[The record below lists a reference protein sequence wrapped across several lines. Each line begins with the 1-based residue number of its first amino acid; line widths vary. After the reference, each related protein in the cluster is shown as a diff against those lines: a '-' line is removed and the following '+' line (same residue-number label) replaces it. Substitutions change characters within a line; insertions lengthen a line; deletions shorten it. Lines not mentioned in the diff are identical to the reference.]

1 MSLKYINGRCT
12 TVFPK
17 GNSSVVYING
27 RSDAVKPRLSSAVT
41 QSATRVRLTF
51 NEPMSATGIDDTSH
65 YSFSGAGQGTGPAV
79 IDHIHINSTTEI
91 DLDLTGEMTTG
102 TANYSV
108 AVIHVTDTVGN
119 VIDPSYDDA
128 TFNGIGVAPQVVS
141 ATVIDSTHIDV
152 LFNEAME
159 QTTMDTAGHYTITG
173 DATPAVSAAAHS
185 STTVVRLTT
194 AAMADGNYSV
204 GVIHCTDLVGN
215 VIDSAHDD
223 AAFTVHTYAWYAQTL
238 AGVTTGTFVRV
249 GIDSDG
255 SHLIAA
261 LSGTHIYTST
271 DSGANW
277 TERDPAS
284 SHQVWNGAA
293 SDADG
298 SNLIVAAQNTH
309 PYTSVDGGGIWT
321 ERNPNTTGHQSWYY
335 TASDSDGSVLVA
347 VVSGTHV
354 HVSQDSGD
362 NWDERSPAGAGHA
375 TFASCASDADGTNL
389 IVGGAGDP
397 GGHVWLSSDSG
408 ATWAEKDPGTDG
420 HVGWYAV
427 GTSSDGSKLIA
438 CWNDF
443 SANGRVY
450 LSTDSGA
457 NWTVKTIDSITGG
470 NWYAADMSDD
480 GTVIAVAEYGA
491 HLYVSRDSGATWV
504 AQTGVGDGSGHADWR
519 NIKISGDGKCIIA
532 CSTTAGAGR
541 VYVYK

>member
-27 RSDAVKPRLSSAVT
+27 RSDAKPRLSSAVT

-108 AVIHVTDTVGN
+108 AVIHVTDTVGD

-159 QTTMDTAGHYTITG
+159 QTTMETAGHYAITG
-173 DATPAVSAAAHS
+173 DATPAVSAAVRS

-223 AAFTVHTYAWYAQTL
+223 AAFTVHTYAWSAQTL
-238 AGVTTGTFVRV
+238 AGVTTGEWAGATVSADGTFTFACNKGTHVYTSPDV
-249 GIDSDG
+249 GANWTERDPAGVGDVNWTSVASDADGSNLIAGVYNGHVYTSSNSGANWTERDPAGAGHVAWYDVASDSDG
-255 SHLIAA
+255 TNLIAC
-261 LSGTHIYTST
+261 SWEHVYTSS

-277 TERDPAS
+277 TERDPAGVG
-284 SHQVWNGAA
+284 HQTWYGVA

-298 SNLIVAAQNTH
+298 SNLIACA
-309 PYTSVDGGGIWT
+309 
-321 ERNPNTTGHQSWYY
+321 
-335 TASDSDGSVLVA
+335 
-347 VVSGTHV
+347 SGTHV
-354 HVSQDSGD
+354 YTSSDSGA
-362 NWDERSPAGAGHA
+362 NWTERDPAGVGDVDWYGV
-375 TFASCASDADGTNL
+375 ASDADGSN
-389 IVGGAGDP
+389 
-397 GGHVWLSSDSG
+397 
-408 ATWAEKDPGTDG
+408 
-420 HVGWYAV
+420 
-427 GTSSDGSKLIA
+427 LIA
-438 CWNDF
+438 CAY
-443 SANGRVY
+443 SGRVCI
-450 LSTDSGA
+450 STDSGA
-457 NWTVKTIDSITGG
+457 NWTAQTLDGVTTASWRRVASDSTGTILM
-470 NWYAADMSDD
+470 AAANNAL
-480 GTVIAVAEYGA
+480 V
-491 HLYVSRDSGATWV
+491 YVSVNGGTTWTS
-504 AQTGVGDGSGHADWR
+504 QTFPGPITNAYWR
-519 NIKISGDGKCIIA
+519 GLGISSDGKIRTA
-532 CSTTAGAGR
+532 CYNSSGR
-541 VYVYK
+541 VFVYK

>member
-27 RSDAVKPRLSSAVT
+27 RSDAKPRLSSAVT

-108 AVIHVTDTVGN
+108 AVIHVTDTVGD

-159 QTTMDTAGHYTITG
+159 QTTMETAGHYAITG
-173 DATPAVSAAAHS
+173 DATPAVSAAVRS

-223 AAFTVHTYAWYAQTL
+223 AAFTVHTYAWSAQTL
-238 AGVTTGTFVRV
+238 AGVTTGEWAGATVSADGTFTFACNKGTHVYTSPDV
-249 GIDSDG
+249 GANWTERDPAGVGDVNWTSVASDADGSNLIAGVYNGHVYTSSNSGANWTERDPAGAGHVAWYDVASDSDG
-255 SHLIAA
+255 TNLIAC
-261 LSGTHIYTST
+261 SWEHVYTSS

-277 TERDPAS
+277 TERDPAG
-284 SHQVWNGAA
+284 VGDVDWYGVA

-298 SNLIVAAQNTH
+298 SNLIA
-309 PYTSVDGGGIWT
+309 
-321 ERNPNTTGHQSWYY
+321 
-335 TASDSDGSVLVA
+335 
-347 VVSGTHV
+347 
-354 HVSQDSGD
+354 
-362 NWDERSPAGAGHA
+362 
-375 TFASCASDADGTNL
+375 CAYS
-389 IVGGAGDP
+389 
-397 GGHVWLSSDSG
+397 
-408 ATWAEKDPGTDG
+408 
-420 HVGWYAV
+420 
-427 GTSSDGSKLIA
+427 
-438 CWNDF
+438 
-443 SANGRVY
+443 GRVCI
-450 LSTDSGA
+450 STDSGA
-457 NWTVKTIDSITGG
+457 NWTAQTLDGVTTASWRRVASDSTGTILM
-470 NWYAADMSDD
+470 AAANNAL
-480 GTVIAVAEYGA
+480 V
-491 HLYVSRDSGATWV
+491 YVSVNGGTTWTS
-504 AQTGVGDGSGHADWR
+504 QTFPGPITNAYWR
-519 NIKISGDGKCIIA
+519 GLGISSDGKIRTA
-532 CSTTAGAGR
+532 CYNSSGR
-541 VYVYK
+541 VFVYK

>member
-17 GNSSVVYING
+17 GNSSVAYING
-27 RSDAVKPRLSSAVT
+27 RAQFNETVKPRLSSAVT

-108 AVIHVTDTVGN
+108 AVIHVTDTIGN

-194 AAMADGNYSV
+194 DAMADGNYSV

-215 VIDSAHDD
+215 VIDAAHDD
-223 AAFTVHTYAWYAQTL
+223 AAFTVALSAWYVQTL
-238 AGVTTGTFVRV
+238 AGVTTGEWVGATVSADGTFTVACNQGTHVYTSPDVGANWTERNPAGGHANWTSVASDADGSNLIACVVGGRV
-249 GIDSDG
+249 YTSSNSGANWTAQTLNGVTTANWYSVASDSDG
-255 SHLIAA
+255 TNLIVCD
-261 LSGTHIYTST
+261 SGTHVYTSS

-277 TERDPAS
+277 TERDPAGGDVAWRSVASDSDGTNLIACVNGTRVYTS
-284 SHQVWNGAA
+284 SNSGANWTERDPAGGDVAWRGVA

-298 SNLIVAAQNTH
+298 SNLIA
-309 PYTSVDGGGIWT
+309 
-321 ERNPNTTGHQSWYY
+321 
-335 TASDSDGSVLVA
+335 
-347 VVSGTHV
+347 
-354 HVSQDSGD
+354 
-362 NWDERSPAGAGHA
+362 
-375 TFASCASDADGTNL
+375 CA
-389 IVGGAGDP
+389 
-397 GGHVWLSSDSG
+397 
-408 ATWAEKDPGTDG
+408 
-420 HVGWYAV
+420 Y
-427 GTSSDGSKLIA
+427 
-438 CWNDF
+438 
-443 SANGRVY
+443 NGRVY
-450 LSTDSGA
+450 ISTDSGEH
-457 NWTVKTIDSITGG
+457 WTAQTLDGVTTAR
-470 NWYAADMSDD
+470 WYAVASDST
-480 GTVIAVAEYGA
+480 GTILMAATDNA
-491 HLYVSRDSGATWV
+491 LAYVSVNGGTTWTS
-504 AQTGVGDGSGHADWR
+504 QTFPGPITNAPWQGLG
-519 NIKISGDGKCIIA
+519 ISSDGKIRTA
-532 CSTTAGAGR
+532 CCKSSGR
-541 VYVYK
+541 VFVYK